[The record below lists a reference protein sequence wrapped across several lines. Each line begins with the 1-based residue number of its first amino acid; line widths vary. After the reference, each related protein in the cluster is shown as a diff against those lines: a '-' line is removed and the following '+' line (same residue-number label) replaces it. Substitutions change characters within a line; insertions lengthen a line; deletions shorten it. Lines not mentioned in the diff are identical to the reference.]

1 MDLFLPSVNMDLFLP
16 SVNMDLFLPSVNMD
30 LFLPSVNIDLFL
42 PSVNMDLFLPSV
54 NMDLFLPSEAQ
65 RQSGRLLLSNPLHEW
80 AAPTPRA
87 GPQDITVSHT
97 PSCETS
103 SQLQPLHEHHIM
115 CVSAPTV
122 QEGVQAL
129 CVESPRCSTGAPRL
143 TTMTSSW
150 RPHMSP
156 PSHVSCIR
164 SHSSSIKVRP
174 YLQYMKRKI
183 IAPPCPP
190 YSHVCQVGDP
200 VLRSH
205 AAAVDPA
212 AVPGAEVQQVIRTL
226 VKVMRKLECVG
237 LSAPQIGVPL
247 RILALEYPEQ
257 MLKDSSPSSREA
269 RGLSVQ
275 PLRVFVNPTLRVLDG
290 RTALFQEACLDERG
304 GAVTWQA
311 SGWPARI
318 LQHEMDHLEGVL
330 YIDRM
335 DSKTFIN
342 IHWQEHN
349 E

>member
-1 MDLFLPSVNMDLFLP
+1 MNATSCVC
-16 SVNMDLFLPSVNMD
+16 
-30 LFLPSVNIDLFL
+30 
-42 PSVNMDLFLPSV
+42 
-54 NMDLFLPSEAQ
+54 
-65 RQSGRLLLSNPLHEW
+65 LLQLS
-80 AAPTPRA
+80 RR
-87 GPQDITVSHT
+87 VF
-97 PSCETS
+97 
-103 SQLQPLHEHHIM
+103 M
-115 CVSAPTV
+115 
-122 QEGVQAL
+122 L
-129 CVESPRCSTGAPRL
+129 CASKASRCSSGAP
-143 TTMTSSW
+143 S
-150 RPHMSP
+150 
-156 PSHVSCIR
+156 R

-226 VKVMRKLECVG
+226 VKVMRRLGCVG

-269 RGLSVQ
+269 RGISVQ

-290 RTALFQEACLDERG
+290 RTALFQEACESLSGFSATVPRYLSVEVSGMHVSLICEVWMRG
-304 GAVTWQA
+304 GAVRWQA

-318 LQHEMDHLEGVL
+318 LQHEIDHLEGVL

>member
-1 MDLFLPSVNMDLFLP
+1 MNTTPCVCLLQLSRRVF
-16 SVNMDLFLPSVNMD
+16 
-30 LFLPSVNIDLFL
+30 
-42 PSVNMDLFLPSV
+42 
-54 NMDLFLPSEAQ
+54 
-65 RQSGRLLLSNPLHEW
+65 RLCASK
-80 AAPTPRA
+80 A
-87 GPQDITVSHT
+87 S
-97 PSCETS
+97 
-103 SQLQPLHEHHIM
+103 
-115 CVSAPTV
+115 
-122 QEGVQAL
+122 
-129 CVESPRCSTGAPRL
+129 RCSSGAPRL

-150 RPHMSP
+150 PPHMSP
-156 PSHVSCIR
+156 PSHVSCSR

-226 VKVMRKLECVG
+226 VKVMRRLECVG

-269 RGLSVQ
+269 RGISVQ

-290 RTALFQEACLDERG
+290 RTALFQEACESLSGFSATVPRYLSVEVSGLDERG
-304 GAVTWQA
+304 GAVRWQA

-335 DSKTFIN
+335 DSKTFMN
-342 IHWQEHN
+342 IHWQQHN